1 MVNSGE
7 KVRTPFN
14 VIAVK
19 NWIHAPPTKNCSNLS
34 YDKFLYFINPNN
46 RSGWYC
52 PICIFSQLPDINL
65 DLSVDQVKTSV
76 NIKLQP
82 DESFKKFI
90 NACQNI
96 IYNNDD
102 DENEDNI
109 FTHVNSKYYD
119 LPDINNLSIES
130 SLGIIHTN
138 LASLYKYHDDLEQ
151 ILSLMKNEFQI
162 IGITEHKIKDFNSYI

>member
-19 NWIHAPPTKNCSNLS
+19 NCSNLS
-34 YDKFLYFINPNN
+34 YGKLLDFIDPNN
-46 RSGWYC
+46 KSGWYC

-96 IYNNDD
+96 I
-102 DENEDNI
+102 
-109 FTHVNSKYYD
+109 
-119 LPDINNLSIES
+119 
-130 SLGIIHTN
+130 
-138 LASLYKYHDDLEQ
+138 
-151 ILSLMKNEFQI
+151 
-162 IGITEHKIKDFNSYI
+162 